1 MLSVRSVL
9 RYSKMLLNNNNLK
22 GREGDHTYTFPLI
35 LGIIDLG
42 YHLHL
47 HVQYMTSNLTQYVVN
62 GWQKTNLGTG
72 GGKKTHWKHFKASHV
87 LCNFIL
93 LFIVHLYKC
102 PGYFNSCSAC
112 FYKRFSKVIHIML
125 NSMTMSMTIRT
136 SC

>member
-1 MLSVRSVL
+1 
-9 RYSKMLLNNNNLK
+9 MLLNNNNLK

-72 GGKKTHWKHFKASHV
+72 GGEKNTLKTF
-87 LCNFIL
+87 
-93 LFIVHLYKC
+93 
-102 PGYFNSCSAC
+102 
-112 FYKRFSKVIHIML
+112 
-125 NSMTMSMTIRT
+125 
-136 SC
+136 